1 MPVPAEFGMTIP
13 VVTGIQ
19 PVVTGI
25 QPVVTGKK
33 REGLLVVDTMA
44 ISACSRRIG
53 VDIGVMI
60 TWKII

>member
-1 MPVPAEFGMTIP
+1 MTI
-13 VVTGIQ
+13 

-33 REGLLVVDTMA
+33 RESLLVVDTMA
-44 ISACSRRIG
+44 ISAWSRRIG

-60 TWKII
+60 TWKIV